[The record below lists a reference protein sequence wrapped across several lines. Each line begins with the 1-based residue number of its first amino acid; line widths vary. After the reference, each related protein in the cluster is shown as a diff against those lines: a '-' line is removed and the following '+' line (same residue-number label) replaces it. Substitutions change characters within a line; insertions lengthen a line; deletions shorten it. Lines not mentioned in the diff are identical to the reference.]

1 VTKLHSTT
9 YFQVDLPLTGR
20 HFKPAMPVI
29 YFFLISGPSMAPPN
43 TFKYKVMQK
52 LLKMMRRLVKYIP
65 MYMTGKEYG
74 VSTWY

>member
-1 VTKLHSTT
+1 
-9 YFQVDLPLTGR
+9 
-20 HFKPAMPVI
+20 
-29 YFFLISGPSMAPPN
+29 MAPPN